1 MKTNLVILIARAEEE
16 MSTTPS
22 KITNQMFV
30 QPSSSSDG
38 PESLNAATFVSV
50 VSFYDFF
57 LFLSNFYAICK
68 L

>member
-1 MKTNLVILIARAEEE
+1 MKINLIVILKARAEEE
-16 MSTTPS
+16 MSTTPT

-50 VSFYDFF
+50 VSFFNFNFF
-57 LFLSNFYAICK
+57 
-68 L
+68 